1 MNVYPI
7 RVMDRE
13 QQTAV
18 NLSMIIDVIVK
29 MVGLVKNVIISW
41 TFVLKN
47 LAVMEECAPPLTMV
61 LNVAA

>member
-29 MVGLVKNVIISW
+29 MVGLARNVIISK
-41 TFVLKN
+41 TFVLEVHAAIK
-47 LAVMEECAPPLTMV
+47 EGAPLLTMV